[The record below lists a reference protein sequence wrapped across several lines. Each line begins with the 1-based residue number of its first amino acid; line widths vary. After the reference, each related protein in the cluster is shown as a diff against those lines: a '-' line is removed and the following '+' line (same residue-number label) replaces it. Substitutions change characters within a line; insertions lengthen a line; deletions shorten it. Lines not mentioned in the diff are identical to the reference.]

1 MKSHWLGPGVWGVG
15 EWEEGKL
22 KAGSQWRTPYQSRK
36 GSQHG
41 EAANELAQVGQQ
53 ALFRFAVQPAGL

>member
-1 MKSHWLGPGVWGVG
+1 MG